1 MICCKIEMF
10 INFKYNCLY
19 IVVYVCYMYVLMNIL
34 IGMDKVFVVILS
46 LNNKYN

>member
-1 MICCKIEMF
+1 MF
-10 INFKYNCLY
+10 DNFKYNCLY
-19 IVVYVCYMYVLMNIL
+19 LYIVVCYMYVLMNIL